1 MVNFPHHYNPREGI
15 FRMIRQHI
23 ANMSPDI
30 IEMLMALTTMIGL
43 KSSLVVDGE
52 VTAADRAF
60 VENNPELLME
70 VEKLKELHE
79 ITSFPIPVDPILLE
93 KHITTALSSF
103 TKDGEIIPFR
113 RHKFVQ
119 RGALLAAAA
128 AAVGAAQR
136 QRSMFR

>member
-1 MVNFPHHYNPREGI
+1 MNN
-15 FRMIRQHI
+15 
-23 ANMSPDI
+23 
-30 IEMLMALTTMIGL
+30 
-43 KSSLVVDGE
+43 KSDSFEHSELISAYLDGE

-103 TKDGEIIPFR
+103 TKDGEII
-113 RHKFVQ
+113 Q
-119 RGALLAAAA
+119 RCNLAK
-128 AAVGAAQR
+128 
-136 QRSMFR
+136 